1 MVDLR
6 KEDGDF
12 EAYLAE
18 KGTVF
23 NNEILVSFDDVQ
35 FPMTEIVRSSFKK
48 VFGLMVGWLL
58 FTKKRLILTS
68 QISYFP
74 NRKWGTLNNIF
85 PRLNRV
91 GLSLS

>member
-6 KEDGDF
+6 KEDGEF

-48 VFGLMVGWLL
+48 VFGLIGMALVYEEEVDLDIPNLRTVSGKLS
-58 FTKKRLILTS
+58 T
-68 QISYFP
+68 IS
-74 NRKWGTLNNIF
+74 
-85 PRLNRV
+85 
-91 GLSLS
+91 SHD